1 MMKIMVNGYN
11 ISDAAEVAEMLKT
24 CALMMERMCKEDKT
38 DQLDC
43 VAWRLA
49 DCGLMLR
56 QLIDRTGYKNIGGYD
71 KPTGRG
77 AILPDSQDELYAVK
91 IV

>member
-38 DQLDC
+38 DQLGP
-43 VAWRLA
+43 VAWRIA
-49 DCGLMLR
+49 DCGLMIR
-56 QLIDRTGYKNIGGYD
+56 QLIDRTGCKSIIGYD
-71 KPTGRG
+71 RLTGRG
-77 AILPDSQDELYAVK
+77 AILPSENEE
-91 IV
+91 